1 VYYFNVNNKL
11 VSKINS
17 FYHEKHL
24 YNLKLKMEAK
34 YNTDMHYAKKLKFW
48 AAVLTVLLSM
58 AGISIGGTISPTVS
72 ITGSVV
78 GMCKA
83 GTAGTLSFT
92 IDPSVAG
99 PITATRT
106 DATVFCSNGS
116 PFTITAASLNKGGAA
131 ANCAGSAGGI
141 TGTLKDGANTM
152 NYTFTCGVNGT
163 TGNTGTGQ
171 GFGSGKD
178 VSIGIGGSITA
189 ASYQNAPVSSSYADT
204 VTLTITY

>member
-1 VYYFNVNNKL
+1 MYYYDIKNKV
-11 VSKINS
+11 VSKKIVLDVKSIHNNG
-17 FYHEKHL
+17 YMQTKHH
-24 YNLKLKMEAK
+24 
-34 YNTDMHYAKKLKFW
+34 TDTRYKQYLKFW
-48 AAVLTVLLSM
+48 ATVFVVLLSIDS
-58 AGISIGGTISPTVS
+58 ISMGGTISPTVS
-72 ITGSVV
+72 VTGSVISV
-78 GMCKA
+78 CKA

-92 IDPSVAG
+92 IDPSVVG

-131 ANCAGSAGGI
+131 ANCASSAGGI
-141 TGTLKDGANTM
+141 TGTLKDGTNTM

-189 ASYQNAPVSSSYADT
+189 ASYQNSPVSSSYADT